1 MTGSLAEVGNE
12 EEKREKEKEEGVQV
26 VEVTEEVPEDTIL
39 VIRSPVKRS
48 PTKPPSI
55 ISVPAAKPGKQ
66 FSNDTVR
73 NVPS

>member
-1 MTGSLAEVGNE
+1 LVEADNE
-12 EEKREKEKEEGVQV
+12 QERKEKDREGAGVQV
-26 VEVTEEVPEDTIL
+26 VDRTEEVPEDTIL
-39 VIRSPVKRS
+39 VIRSPIKRS

-55 ISVPAAKPGKQ
+55 ISVPAAKSGKQ